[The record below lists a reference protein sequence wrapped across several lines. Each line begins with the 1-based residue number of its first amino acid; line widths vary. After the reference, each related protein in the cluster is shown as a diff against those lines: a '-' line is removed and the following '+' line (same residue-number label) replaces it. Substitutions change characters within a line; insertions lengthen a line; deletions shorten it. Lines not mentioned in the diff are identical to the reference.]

1 MQYTLLWIEQKLVL
15 AFYSIYLST
24 LAWNNSILEHIQCC
38 LVQCSFPSFLSMH
51 SDPGSDVML
60 LRGSVF
66 FIGMCLWGS
75 QRVTNLKYSNSTVL
89 PSMLQVRLLLC
100 SWSHSLIKAQQFKTK
115 IVKCN
120 YCNSSLLW
128 CPKLKLMTYHMRAY
142 ITRPISLWSKKLL
155 LVYVQEMVCDN
166 VKECLLN
173 GIFQVIL
180 ARYKIT
186 TKRK

>member
-1 MQYTLLWIEQKLVL
+1 
-15 AFYSIYLST
+15 
-24 LAWNNSILEHIQCC
+24 
-38 LVQCSFPSFLSMH
+38 MH

-89 PSMLQVRLLLC
+89 PSMLQVRLLSC
-100 SWSHSLIKAQQFKTK
+100 SWSHSLVQAQQLKKKKK
-115 IVKCN
+115 ILKCS
-120 YCNSSLLW
+120 YCNLSLLW
-128 CPKLKLMTYHMRAY
+128 CSMLKLITYHMRAY

-155 LVYVQEMVCDN
+155 LVYVQEKVCDN

-186 TKRK
+186 FELKETWK